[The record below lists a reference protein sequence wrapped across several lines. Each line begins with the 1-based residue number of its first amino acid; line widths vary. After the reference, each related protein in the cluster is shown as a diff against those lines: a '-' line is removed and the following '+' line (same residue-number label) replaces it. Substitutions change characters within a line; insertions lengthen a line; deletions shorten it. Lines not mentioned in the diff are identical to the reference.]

1 MQLCGM
7 MEDDDG
13 GESCRRCWENYLYWV
28 KNGRDRD
35 PYFTQRLHEGGL
47 IG

>member
-7 MEDDDG
+7 MEDDD

-28 KNGRDRD
+28 SNDRVRD
-35 PYFTQRLHEGGL
+35 PYSFDRLHEGGM